1 MPFNGR
7 TFASRH
13 NHAMRAAP
21 AVASKAARMANAMIK
36 SGTDE
41 GVAIATANKQAPGVV
56 ERAARATA
64 SSIKEHNQR
73 KNYA

>member
-1 MPFNGR
+1 VPFNGR

-13 NHAMRAAP
+13 NKAMAARP

-41 GVAIATANKQAPGVV
+41 GIAIATANK
-56 ERAARATA
+56 RAAGAVEKESRATG
-64 SSIKEHNQR
+64 STMKEHNQR
-73 KNYA
+73 KPYA

>member
-13 NHAMRAAP
+13 NHAMKTAP

-36 SGTDE
+36 GGTDE
-41 GVAIATANKQAPGVV
+41 GVAIATANKRAPGAV
-56 ERAARATA
+56 EKEARVTA
-64 SSIKEHNQR
+64 SQIKEHNQR